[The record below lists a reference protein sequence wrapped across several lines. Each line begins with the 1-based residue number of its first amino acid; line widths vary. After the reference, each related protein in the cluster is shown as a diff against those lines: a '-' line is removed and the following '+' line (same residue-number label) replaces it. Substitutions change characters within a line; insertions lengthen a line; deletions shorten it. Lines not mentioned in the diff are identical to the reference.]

1 MRSTKAHMPAA
12 GRSPG
17 ECGSWLT
24 AYPEIVAEAVKTT
37 GAEDVRWNLTD
48 LFASPEDPQIEAA
61 LERELERAQAFEAR
75 YKGKV
80 GTLEPPAFAAMM
92 RELGEYEESAAK
104 PEVYAYMLHS
114 QDTQDH
120 AAGRLLARVREAGAE
135 RGSLMVFFALEL
147 AQITDEQAA
156 KLYADPGA
164 ATYRHTVEEAR
175 KFRPHQ
181 MSEPEERVLN
191 DFSPVGT
198 AAWVRLFEELCA
210 RIHVD
215 SDGEQLALDQALN
228 LLREPDRNVRRKA
241 SGAVTEALRGDIR
254 TRAYIFNVI
263 LQEKAI
269 DDRLRH
275 FPSWI
280 SSRNLAN
287 ETSDAAVQA
296 LVDAVTGR
304 YDVGVR
310 YYRVKRKLLNV
321 GELHEWDRYAPIS
334 DTTRDLTW
342 EDAKELV
349 LGSYYRFSKKAGA
362 LVEDF
367 FKHSWIDAPVVP
379 GKHGGAYCM
388 GVTPDHHPYVLLN
401 FTGKLRDALVM
412 AHELGHGLHDR
423 LAARQNVFDYH
434 PPLTLAETASV
445 FGEALT
451 FDRIMSEEKDPKIR
465 LALLCG
471 QVEDAFATVFR
482 QVAFNRYEDASHTA
496 RRTEGELSVEQL
508 GDIFQDKLQAMFG
521 DALTLTDEHKVWW
534 SYVGHFLHTPGYVY
548 TYAFGNLLALSVYH
562 RYLERGPEFVDDY
575 LDFLAAGGSTK
586 PDELVKQIG
595 MDITDPAFW
604 NAGLNILDGMVGEV
618 ERLAAT
624 IA

>member
-1 MRSTKAHMPAA
+1 MAQALKQ
-12 GRSPG
+12 
-17 ECGSWLT
+17 
-24 AYPEIVAEAVKTT
+24 T
-37 GAEDVRWNLTD
+37 GAETVRWNLSD
-48 LFASPEDPQIEAA
+48 LFASPDDPRIEQTLA
-61 LERELERAQAFEAR
+61 REIERAKAFEAK

-80 GTLEPPAFAAMM
+80 ATLESKAFAAMM
-92 RELGEYEESAAK
+92 RELEDYEKSSAK

-114 QDTQDH
+114 ENTQDT

-135 RGSLMVFFALEL
+135 RSSHMVFFLLEL
-147 AQITDEQAA
+147 AQISDEHAA
-156 KLYADPGA
+156 ELFVDPEVA
-164 ATYRHTVEEAR
+164 AYRHTVEEAR
-175 KFRPHQ
+175 KYRPHQ
-181 MSEPEERVLN
+181 LSEPEERVLT
-191 DFSPVGT
+191 DFSPVGN
-198 AAWVRLFEELCA
+198 ASWVRLFEELCA
-210 RIHVD
+210 RIRVD
-215 SDGEQLALDQALN
+215 VDGQDLALDEALT
-228 LLREPDRNVRRKA
+228 LLREPNREVRRRA
-241 SGAVTEALRGDIR
+241 SGAVTEALGGDLR
-254 TRAYIFNVI
+254 TRGYIFNVI

-275 FPSWI
+275 FPTWI

-287 ETSDAAVQA
+287 ETSDQAVQA
-296 LVDAVTGR
+296 LVDAVTNR
-304 YDVGVR
+304 YDVCIR

-548 TYAFGNLLALSVYH
+548 AYAFGNLLALSVYH
-562 RYLERGPEFVDDY
+562 RYLERGPDFVDDY

-586 PDELVKQIG
+586 PDELVKRIG
-595 MDITDPAFW
+595 MDITDPDFW
-604 NAGLNILDGMVGEV
+604 DAGLKILDGMVTEV
-618 ERLAAT
+618 ERLAET
-624 IA
+624 HEGSG